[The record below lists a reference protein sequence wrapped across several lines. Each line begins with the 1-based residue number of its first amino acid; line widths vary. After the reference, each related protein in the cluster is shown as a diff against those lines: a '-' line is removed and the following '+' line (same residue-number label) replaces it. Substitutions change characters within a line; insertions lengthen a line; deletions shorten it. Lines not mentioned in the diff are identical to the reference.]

1 MEKFYDKVG
10 KIDILI
16 DDGGHTNLQ
25 QITTL
30 MESIDNMN
38 YGGVIL
44 IEDTHTSFMNYK
56 GFKNPSKNSF
66 INFSTNLIENLHRR
80 NPMTKKKM
88 NKFSKKI
95 YSIEYFDS
103 ITLINIIKKKI
114 GYSKNL
120 QNNNQLNSQYIDY
133 RFKRPNV
140 PQNDK
145 KNSISSIIISKVSK
159 KDVIPEFSKN
169 IIGKQFPKKQTMNI
183 NKYLKIIKKK

>member
-1 MEKFYDKVG
+1 
-10 KIDILI
+10 
-16 DDGGHTNLQ
+16 
-25 QITTL
+25 
-30 MESIDNMN
+30 
-38 YGGVIL
+38 
-44 IEDTHTSFMNYK
+44 
-56 GFKNPSKNSF
+56 
-66 INFSTNLIENLHRR
+66 
-80 NPMTKKKM
+80 M

-159 KDVIPEFSKN
+159 KGFLQN
-169 IIGKQFPKKQTMNI
+169 IYENF
-183 NKYLKIIKKK
+183 IIKRYRQKIKSE